1 MSTYPSL
8 QEAIMIEFT
17 VNDMSCNHCV
27 GAITKAVQAAFPQ
40 AQLEFDLAQHKVR
53 VEDVPGADE
62 VKKVIEEAGYTP
74 QLEAA

>member
-1 MSTYPSL
+1 MSAYPSL
-8 QEAIMIEFT
+8 SEAIMIEFT

-27 GAITKAVQAAFPQ
+27 GTITKAVQAAFPQ
-40 AQLEFDLAQHKVR
+40 ARLEFDLAQHKVR
-53 VEDVPGADE
+53 VEDVPGVDE

>member
-1 MSTYPSL
+1 MSAYSSL
-8 QEAIMIEFT
+8 SEAIMIEFT

-27 GAITKAVQAAFPQ
+27 GTITKAVQAAFPH
-40 AQLEFDLAQHKVR
+40 ARLEFDLAQHKVR
-53 VEDVPGADE
+53 VEDVPGAEE